1 MAANPAAAES
11 AGLAATSA
19 GADVGGM
26 KDSLDDVRA
35 IFTMLGMTISQ
46 RDGMINAPNITCM
59 DDLDY
64 IRVDDAGSF
73 IKVWNDTSQAV
84 ATKVG
89 MPTQRKM
96 QAFLYWYHEQLK
108 RGIIP
113 AAADFDATAMRLAEK
128 EFDAGK

>member
-1 MAANPAAAES
+1 MSSAADIMAANPAAAES

-84 ATKVG
+84 ATKAVI
-89 MPTQRKM
+89 PTQHKL
-96 QAFLYWYHEQLK
+96 QSFL
-108 RGIIP
+108 
-113 AAADFDATAMRLAEK
+113 
-128 EFDAGK
+128 